1 LRDITEF
8 FLLHLGSIVIIHGRV
23 LLGIHN
29 RFIYKSTVSDRELR
43 RHFERGRSVL
53 VIAMCFLFAT
63 LLARQVLAT
72 LEQGLLIRMSQEA
85 LLIPGW
91 VTLWEPAY
99 ILSPAGGR
107 LSRNEKL

>member
-1 LRDITEF
+1 
-8 FLLHLGSIVIIHGRV
+8 
-23 LLGIHN
+23 
-29 RFIYKSTVSDRELR
+29 
-43 RHFERGRSVL
+43 
-53 VIAMCFLFAT
+53 MCFLFAT

-99 ILSPAGGR
+99 IFISGWWPIVQKRKNYDKITTMGIEVLPLPAMKAISPSVTPGVHAAT
-107 LSRNEKL
+107 